1 MDEKDC
7 AKITLELLY
16 LIRNG
21 YLSGESCE
29 SLIKRCLEI
38 IPILEEIASD
48 RKTLN

>member
-16 LIRNG
+16 IIRRE
-21 YLSGESCE
+21 YLSGMTAE